1 MNTRYRF
8 LHICKVLELLLHLL
22 DKISP
27 YLTSRDPEIGHFF
40 LRRGPQDGQ
49 KLAKI
54 DEGFRARKSLG
65 TTALLY

>member
-40 LRRGPQDGQ
+40 GG
-49 KLAKI
+49 
-54 DEGFRARKSLG
+54 GVRKMDKN
-65 TTALLY
+65 